1 MSSFPITLI
10 AAVARNG
17 VIGRNNAMI
26 WHIRSEFAHLRASTM
41 GKPVIMGRK
50 TFESIG
56 KALPGRLNIII
67 SRTAGA
73 SFPGAVSVASLE
85 AALAVAHGA
94 CLRSGAP
101 EIMILGGASIYAA
114 TMPLADRLLISRI
127 EAEPE
132 GDAFFP
138 PIDSGQWALHSEKR
152 VEKASDKD
160 DYDFTILDYHRIR

>member
-1 MSSFPITLI
+1 
-10 AAVARNG
+10 
-17 VIGRNNAMI
+17 
-26 WHIRSEFAHLRASTM
+26 
-41 GKPVIMGRK
+41 
-50 TFESIG
+50 
-56 KALPGRLNIII
+56 
-67 SRTAGA
+67 
-73 SFPGAVSVASLE
+73 
-85 AALAVAHGA
+85 
-94 CLRSGAP
+94 
-101 EIMILGGASIYAA
+101 MILGGASIYTA